1 MALTKDASLTG
12 AARLIAALLAIHGF
26 GCSGSHQTSGNG
38 SGGTGGSSPGSG
50 GAPAT
55 GGAPG
60 VDASGAGGSPTG
72 AGGAGGSGGTGGG
85 AGTDAGAGGGG
96 GADAG
101 VDGGAGGNV
110 GPSATVTASGAYSV
124 TFKNP
129 SWTFAGN
136 LGAPATGISVATG
149 SDNLGA
155 FSETKFS
162 YTASGLRNGR
172 IRVYQNAP
180 VAVFGESSAASV
192 ANTRNFPKLTTAP
205 NVPYHV
211 TYGPAFIDYSL
222 TAFQADSPFVFFDA
236 SANTYIISAA
246 SHFMN
251 TETAQVGNGGVV
263 SGIQANIAT
272 LPAGFEVTTVLVADP
287 GINKAYLDWGQAL
300 LSFTGKKPVAS
311 DATPVL
317 GKLGYWTDNTSA
329 YYYTTETG
337 KTYPT
342 TLTDVRAYFEQQN
355 GVPLAYMQLDSWWYP
370 KGPTQSWSDG
380 SSGEYQYVAA
390 PALFPNGLAAFQQTL
405 GLPLITHAR
414 WIDPS
419 SPYRNQYQMSGNV
432 SIDPAFWAMVANYLK
447 PAGVITYEQDW
458 LSVTGIPVTTNLTD
472 QDAYLDNMA
481 HAMQTAG
488 LDIEY
493 CEPLAKHIMQTT
505 KYPNLTNSRVS
516 DDGFTRAH
524 WRTYFYG
531 SRLASVVGIF
541 PWTDVFKSTDH
552 DSVLISAL
560 STGLFGASDA
570 IGAADFASLK
580 RAIRNDGVIIKPD
593 VPLLLLDRSIVDEA
607 RGTGAATIATSYT
620 QQAAG
625 RFSYVFA
632 FTDTAGATA
641 SFTPSELGYTGSVY
655 VYDVN
660 RDSGGVASATQATTA
675 ALATTN
681 STAYFLVSPIGPS
694 GIAML
699 GERGKVAPLGKKR
712 VSALSDTGTVTAT
725 VQFGAGEGAVTLQGY
740 APRAPTVTAS
750 SGTAGPVG
758 YSTATQ
764 RFTIPVT
771 ASGTSATI
779 AIAP

>member
-1 MALTKDASLTG
+1 M
-12 AARLIAALLAIHGF
+12 
-26 GCSGSHQTSGNG
+26 
-38 SGGTGGSSPGSG
+38 
-50 GAPAT
+50 
-55 GGAPG
+55 
-60 VDASGAGGSPTG
+60 
-72 AGGAGGSGGTGGG
+72 
-85 AGTDAGAGGGG
+85 
-96 GADAG
+96 G

-110 GPSATVTASGAYSV
+110 GTSATVATSGAYSV
-124 TFKNP
+124 TFRTPN
-129 SWTFAGN
+129 WTFAGN

-162 YTASGLRNGR
+162 YTAGGLRNGR
-172 IRVYQNAP
+172 IRVYQNTP
-180 VAVFGESSAASV
+180 VVVFGESSAASV

-205 NVPYHV
+205 NVAYHL
-211 TYGPAFIDYSL
+211 TYGPVFIDYSMS
-222 TAFQADSPFVFFDA
+222 AFHAESPFVFFDA
-236 SANTYIISAA
+236 SANTYIISGA

-263 SGIQANIAT
+263 SGIQANVAT

-300 LSFTGKKPVAS
+300 LSFTGKMPVAS

-317 GKLGYWTDNTSA
+317 GKFGYWTDNTSA
-329 YYYTTETG
+329 YYYATEPG

-342 TLTDVRAYFEQQN
+342 TLMDVRTYFEQQN
-355 GVPLAYMQLDSWWYP
+355 GLPLAYMQLDSWWYP
-370 KGPTQSWSDG
+370 KGPTQSWSDS

-405 GLPLITHAR
+405 GLPLVTHAR

-419 SPYRNQYQMSGNV
+419 SPYRTQFQMSGNV
-432 SIDPAFWAMVANYLK
+432 SIDPAFWTMVANYLK

-458 LSVTGIPVTTNLTD
+458 LSVNGIPVTTNLTD

-481 HAMQTAG
+481 HAMQAAG
-488 LDIEY
+488 LDIQY
-493 CEPLAKHIMQTT
+493 CEPLAKHILQTT

-516 DDGFTRAH
+516 DDGFNRAH

-531 SRLASVVGIF
+531 SRLASAVGIL

-570 IGAADFASLK
+570 IGAADIASLK
-580 RAIRNDGVIIKPD
+580 RAIRSDGVIIKPD
-593 VPLLLLDRSIVDEA
+593 TPLVLLDRSIVDEA
-607 RGTGAATIATSYT
+607 RKTSAATIATSYT
-620 QQAAG
+620 QQAGG

-632 FTDTAGATA
+632 FTDTANVTA

-660 RDSGGVASATQATTA
+660 HDSGSVSNATQATTA
-675 ALATTN
+675 ALATTT
-681 STAYFLVSPIGPS
+681 STAYYVIAPIGSS
-694 GIAML
+694 GLALL
-699 GERGKVAPLGKKR
+699 GERGKLAAAGKKR
-712 VSALSDTGTVTAT
+712 ISTFTDDGAITAT
-725 VQFGAGEGAVTLQGY
+725 VQFGAGEGPITLQGY
-740 APRAPTVTAS
+740 APASPTITAV
-750 SGTAGPVG
+750 SGTVG
-758 YSTATQ
+758 ALSYSASTQ
-764 RFTIPVT
+764 RFMVT
-771 ASGTSATI
+771 VMASGTSATVH
-779 AIAP
+779 IAP

>member
-1 MALTKDASLTG
+1 MSTRIKPSIAGLTASL
-12 AARLIAALLAIHGF
+12 AAALCCLS
-26 GCSGSHQTSGNG
+26 CSGNG
-38 SGGTGGSSPGSG
+38 QPTTSGAGGGAAGAIGAGGSAIDAAAGEG
-50 GAPAT
+50 GR
-55 GGAPG
+55 
-60 VDASGAGGSPTG
+60 GAGGSP
-72 AGGAGGSGGTGGG
+72 AGDGGRGAGGSPAVDAGTGGNS
-85 AGTDAGAGGGG
+85 
-96 GADAG
+96 
-101 VDGGAGGNV
+101 GGAGASGMDAGTGEKV
-110 GPSATVTASGAYSV
+110 GTTVAVNASGAYSV

-136 LGAPATGISVATG
+136 LGAPASGIATNSG
-149 SDNLGA
+149 SDGLGTYV
-155 FSETKFS
+155 ETKFN
-162 YTASGLRNGR
+162 YTASGSRNGR
-172 IRVYQNAP
+172 IRAYDNTP
-180 VAVFGESSAASV
+180 VVVFGESSAASV
-192 ANTRNFPKLTTAP
+192 ANTRNFPKLTTTP
-205 NVPYHV
+205 NPAYHV
-211 TYGPAFIDYSL
+211 TYGVPFIDYSM
-222 TAFQADSPFVFFDA
+222 TVFHAESPFVFFDA
-236 SANTYIISAA
+236 SANTYIISGA

-263 SGIQANIAT
+263 SGIQANIAM
-272 LPAGFEVTTVLVADP
+272 LPANFEVTTILVADP

-300 LSFTGKKPVAS
+300 LSFTGKKLVAN

-317 GKLGYWTDNTSA
+317 GKFGYWTDNTSA
-329 YYYTTETG
+329 YYYKTETG

-342 TLTDVRAYFEQQN
+342 TLTDVRSYFEQQN

-370 KGPTQSWSDG
+370 KGPNQDWTATAN
-380 SSGEYQYVAA
+380 GEYQYVAA

-405 GLPLITHAR
+405 GIPLVTHAR
-414 WIDPS
+414 WIDPA
-419 SPYRNQYQMSGNV
+419 SPYRNQFQMSGNV
-432 SIDPAFWAMVANYLK
+432 SIDPAFWTMVANYLK

-488 LDIEY
+488 IDMQY
-493 CEPLAKHIMQTT
+493 CEPLAKHILQST
-505 KYPNLTNSRVS
+505 KYANLTNSRVS

-531 SRLASVVGIF
+531 SRLASAVGVL

-552 DSVLISAL
+552 DSVLISAM

-607 RGTGAATIATSYT
+607 RKTGAATIATSYT
-620 QQAAG
+620 QQASG

-632 FTDTAGATA
+632 FTDTANATA
-641 SFTPSELGYTGSVY
+641 SFVPSELGYTSNVY

-660 RDSGGVASATQATTA
+660 QDSGRVSSTTQATTA

-681 STAYFLVSPIGPS
+681 NTAYYVVAPVGAS
-694 GIAML
+694 GIALL
-699 GERGKVAPLGKKR
+699 GERGKVTPLGKKR
-712 VSALSDTGTVTAT
+712 VSSLVDDGTVAAT
-725 VQFGAGEGAVTLQGY
+725 IEFGTGEGAVTLQGY
-740 APRAPTVTAS
+740 APKAPTVTAS
-750 SGTAGPVG
+750 VGMAGPVTYNTG
-758 YSTATQ
+758 TQ

-771 ASGTSATI
+771 ASGTTATI
-779 AIAP
+779 RIAP